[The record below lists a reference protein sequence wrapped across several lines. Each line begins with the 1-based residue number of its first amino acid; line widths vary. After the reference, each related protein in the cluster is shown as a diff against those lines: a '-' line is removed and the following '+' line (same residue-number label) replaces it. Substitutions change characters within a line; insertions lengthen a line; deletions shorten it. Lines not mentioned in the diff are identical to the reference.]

1 MDLSKRLAKHVKQ
14 LEFFGPVCQEIAEEA
29 LLDHEY
35 LEMLMAIENKNDTR
49 DLPDQSEL
57 RKLSGCRETISIAEM
72 VEDTD

>member
-1 MDLSKRLAKHVKQ
+1 M
-14 LEFFGPVCQEIAEEA
+14 AEEA
-29 LLDHEY
+29 SLEHEY
-35 LEMLMAIENKNDTR
+35 LEMLVAIESKTDTR